1 MASLL
6 LSSSPLSSSFLNI
19 PRKLLVHGHCPSQTT
34 LWFSRKQ
41 SSLCVRAA
49 TLPQG
54 VISLLNVLLSLYPI
68 RDWNFRFYLSTFFL
82 CWEDDSAKEGTQIQ
96 TSVSGIYIH
105 SWDME
110 LQSLYDWSH
119 RILHCWAGEFQ
130 WLSNICRQDWLK
142 TELSFFFF
150 FLPDSEQRNT
160 SVDWCWCWKRAWSSS
175 LIRIFFF
182 VFQSGHNNFT
192 KPFWLF
198 FLMI

>member
-1 MASLL
+1 MASSL
-6 LSSSPLSSSFLNI
+6 LSSSSSFLHV

-142 TELSFFFF
+142 TELSFSFFF
-150 FLPDSEQRNT
+150 SSRLWTKEYFSWLVLMLEKGLIFLSDSDLLLRLPI
-160 SVDWCWCWKRAWSSS
+160 WS
-175 LIRIFFF
+175 
-182 VFQSGHNNFT
+182 
-192 KPFWLF
+192 
-198 FLMI
+198 